1 MFDYSFDI
9 FLAKFASEFNAL
21 IRPFSWV
28 WFRLFEHF
36 QENCVFYWESLI
48 LLLIFIVD
56 LNSDGRCWFF
66 SRLFGS
72 GSHWRCYCLADWLH
86 LVVLHWHHSHLW
98 HLIWD
103 HHHRVLHLW
112 YLIWHHHHWLALGW
126 LLTHHHRLAWLMHL
140 CHLYVLHAIWHWLV
154 HHHFGSCFKLNYSFQ
169 QNWPY
174 KSILIRSESSLLFK
188 FRK

>member
-28 WFRLFEHF
+28 WFWLFEHF

-86 LVVLHWHHSHLW
+86 LVVWHWHHSHLL

-112 YLIWHHHHWLALGW
+112 YLIWHHHHWLALSGCWPSIIGW
-126 LLTHHHRLAWLMHL
+126 PGW
-140 CHLYVLHAIWHWLV
+140 CIYVICMSYMP
-154 HHHFGSCFKLNYSFQ
+154 FGIGWFIIILEVVLN
-169 QNWPY
+169 
-174 KSILIRSESSLLFK
+174 
-188 FRK
+188 